1 MGGLA
6 LRLALLAGMALVA
19 PAYAQDATWHTAPV
33 STNFNAGL
41 NWDTGVRP
49 TDTAFFGTSTITSL
63 RSRTM

>member
-1 MGGLA
+1 MA